1 MKRNLI
7 LLVLLLTGAC
17 SFQVD
22 VLEPQPTA
30 TVLPVSPTPVSTS
43 TTAVLTPTLLATE
56 SPLPTDT
63 ASPLP
68 PVTSPPS
75 NSSSIIPIKFPPNAT
90 SELLV
95 GNIAAGL
102 SQTYSL
108 DAFEGQIMSVSI
120 LPERPELQN
129 TFQLQ
134 ITGRDGTVLCPLKEM
149 ACSFWRG
156 ALPSTQE
163 YRIKVLAPSGGA
175 FHMLVAINPP
185 GTVSQ
190 LFSYAD
196 ADGRFALSYPDDFA
210 PAHFNGAQ
218 ITKIPPD
225 FSLQYI
231 DTQQYRATNLIEV
244 YFLVGVSDDAQQ
256 VSTCTDPLSFG
267 GPETILGETTV
278 NGINFTKSEGG
289 GVGAGNIY
297 EQVYHRTVQNGSCYE
312 VTYFVHYANI
322 GNYSPGTVTEFDRTA
337 LYQQL
342 DEIFASLILK

>member
-7 LLVLLLTGAC
+7 LLVLLLTCAC

-22 VLEPQPTA
+22 VLEPQSTA
-30 TVLPVSPTPVSTS
+30 TVLPVSPSPVSPS
-43 TTAVLTPTLLATE
+43 TTAVLTPTLPATE
-56 SPLPTDT
+56 LPLPTDT

-90 SELLV
+90 SELIV
-95 GNIAAGL
+95 GNIAEGL

-120 LPERPELQN
+120 LPENPELQN

-134 ITGRDGTVLCPLKEM
+134 ITGRDGTVLCPLKDM
-149 ACSFWRG
+149 ACPFWRG

-175 FHMLVAINPP
+175 FNMLVAINPP

-196 ADGRFALSYPDDFA
+196 PEGRFALSYPDDFA

-231 DTQQYRATNLIEV
+231 DTQQYSATNLIEV
-244 YFLVGVSDDAQQ
+244 YFLVGVSDDPQQ
-256 VSTCTDPLSFG
+256 VSTCTEPLSFG

-278 NGINFTKSEGG
+278 NGVNFTKSEGG

-297 EQVYHRTVQNGSCYE
+297 EQVYHRSVHNGSCIE

-322 GNYSPGTVTEFDRTA
+322 GNYTPGTVTEFDRTA

-342 DEIFASLILK
+342 DEILASLILK

>member
-30 TVLPVSPTPVSTS
+30 TVLPVSPTPVPTS

-129 TFQLQ
+129 TLQLQ
-134 ITGRDGTVLCPLKEM
+134 ITGRDGTVLCPLKDM
-149 ACSFWRG
+149 SCPFWRG

-196 ADGRFALSYPDDFA
+196 PEGRFALSYPDDFA

-244 YFLVGVSDDAQQ
+244 YFLVGVSDDPQQ
-256 VSTCTDPLSFG
+256 FSTCTDPLSFG

-278 NGINFTKSEGG
+278 NGVNFTKSEGG

-297 EQVYHRTVQNGSCYE
+297 EQVYHRTVHNGSCYE

-322 GNYSPGTVTEFDRTA
+322 GNYTPGTVTEFDRTA

-342 DEIFASLILK
+342 DEILASLILK